1 MGLYIGAIRKFGCK
15 KTNHSFLNDN
25 SQPGTPY
32 FIDGF
37 VSEENISKPI
47 CLFSLPNV

>member
-1 MGLYIGAIRKFGCK
+1 MGLYIGATRKFGYE
-15 KTNHSFLNDN
+15 KTNHSLLNDN

-37 VSEENISKPI
+37 VSEENISKST